1 MVLLIQLAF
10 HIKYSSSA
18 AQNDPYECYLLQSET
33 LLEDDD
39 DKMVI
44 KMYKE
49 HKKKQQEIINLVI
62 LRTEQ

>member
-1 MVLLIQLAF
+1 MVILIQLAF

-39 DKMVI
+39 DDKMVI

-49 HKKKQQEIINLVI
+49 HKKSSRKLLI
-62 LRTEQ
+62 L

>member
-1 MVLLIQLAF
+1 MVLLIQLTF
-10 HIKYSSSA
+10 HIQFSSSA

-49 HKKKQQEIINLVI
+49 HKKSSRKLLI
-62 LRTEQ
+62 L

>member
-49 HKKKQQEIINLVI
+49 H
-62 LRTEQ
+62 

>member
-10 HIKYSSSA
+10 DIKYSSSA

-39 DKMVI
+39 DKMVV

-49 HKKKQQEIINLVI
+49 HKKGSRKLLI
-62 LRTEQ
+62 L